1 MMQMNDELQAVMQE
15 DDQNSLEHYGV
26 KGQKWGQRNYQNP
39 DGTYTELGK
48 ERRRVAF
55 IREEKQKEKD
65 ANAHQNGIE
74 ESIDTGEDTKIGGK
88 AYKDMTRKE
97 LRAAKKRAR
106 HNEKERKE
114 RREFNRDKR
123 EAIENGDISFISKN
137 INKFTNDEIDEAMIR
152 FNKMQNLK
160 NLENAN
166 RKDATYFMD
175 KAAKFL
181 NSAEK
186 VVTPITNISNK
197 LNEASKK
204 ASEKRS
210 QLISENKNMTELSYL
225 QNPKLKPLTKAEE
238 LKNKKEALGI
248 EKQEIDNAKARD
260 ERKQTELD
268 TTWKDFTTI
277 EKRKDYDLLSV
288 ADFKNKWGSYDSS
301 GGGKGKGGGDNS
313 GGKKNDNKS
322 EEKKDK
328 FRDKAISKGITD
340 EDTINDL
347 YNELIGSKSK
357 KSSIGNWFS
366 KKNKEDVKGTDFD
379 LDDKRTNA
387 ITKKYTGQL
396 KMTEKDY
403 FNEPSVR
410 NNEWKKDLKSHD
422 ADVIDKW
429 VKDMKKKYMKERK
442 MSSKEAEKKA
452 EEYVDAWLDAYDE
465 GNIN

>member
-186 VVTPITNISNK
+186 VVTPITNISN
-197 LNEASKK
+197 
-204 ASEKRS
+204 
-210 QLISENKNMTELSYL
+210 
-225 QNPKLKPLTKAEE
+225 
-238 LKNKKEALGI
+238 
-248 EKQEIDNAKARD
+248 
-260 ERKQTELD
+260 
-268 TTWKDFTTI
+268 
-277 EKRKDYDLLSV
+277 
-288 ADFKNKWGSYDSS
+288 
-301 GGGKGKGGGDNS
+301 
-313 GGKKNDNKS
+313 
-322 EEKKDK
+322 
-328 FRDKAISKGITD
+328 
-340 EDTINDL
+340 
-347 YNELIGSKSK
+347 
-357 KSSIGNWFS
+357 
-366 KKNKEDVKGTDFD
+366 
-379 LDDKRTNA
+379 
-387 ITKKYTGQL
+387 
-396 KMTEKDY
+396 
-403 FNEPSVR
+403 
-410 NNEWKKDLKSHD
+410 
-422 ADVIDKW
+422 
-429 VKDMKKKYMKERK
+429 
-442 MSSKEAEKKA
+442 
-452 EEYVDAWLDAYDE
+452 
-465 GNIN
+465 